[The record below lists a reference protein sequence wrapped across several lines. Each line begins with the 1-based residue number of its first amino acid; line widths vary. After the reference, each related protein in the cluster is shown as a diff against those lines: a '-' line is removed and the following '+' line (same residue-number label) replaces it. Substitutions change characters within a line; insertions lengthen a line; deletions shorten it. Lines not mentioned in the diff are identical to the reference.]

1 MFRFLTRQ
9 KKYQKVSIRFHI
21 YQFGNFLYLCIV
33 MRVFAK
39 KILWEFWEVQND
51 AEEPLKTW
59 FKEATKASWNNPM
72 DIKANYVKASILKN
86 NRVVFNICGNRY
98 RLVVEINYKRQWV
111 FIRFIGTHT
120 DYDKINAEKI

>member
-1 MFRFLTRQ
+1 MLR
-9 KKYQKVSIRFHI
+9 
-21 YQFGNFLYLCIV
+21 
-33 MRVFAK
+33 
-39 KILWEFWEVQND
+39 EFWEVHND

-86 NRVVFNICGNRY
+86 NRIVFNICGNRY